1 MKGKWL
7 AFVMSRR
14 RVRICPWGMRVV
26 KKEEA
31 SDDTRASPSGEGA
44 NGRLPR
50 LYAGRPGRFRRNGRM
65 RDDAE
70 SAGSTLRRLSRARSR
85 TVGVRRSRD
94 GLQPNRVD

>member
-7 AFVMSRR
+7 VFVMSRR
-14 RVRICPWGMRVV
+14 RMRILPWEIWMVQGREVEP
-26 KKEEA
+26 EER
-31 SDDTRASPSGEGA
+31 TLPSSTKA
-44 NGRLPR
+44 TIRPAR
-50 LYAGRPGRFRRNGRM
+50 MYAGHPGWFQRNGRM

-70 SAGSTLRRLSRARSR
+70 SAGSMLRRLSRARSR